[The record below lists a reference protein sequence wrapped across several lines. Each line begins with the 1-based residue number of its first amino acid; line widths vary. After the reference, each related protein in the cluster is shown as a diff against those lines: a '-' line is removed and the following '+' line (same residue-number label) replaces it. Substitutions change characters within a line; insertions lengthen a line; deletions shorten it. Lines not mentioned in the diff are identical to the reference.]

1 MDELHLLLYPLTLGS
16 GKRLLPEGG
25 HATFGLMAATP
36 YPSGVVGLHY
46 ARQRGRK

>member
-1 MDELHLLLYPLTLGS
+1 MPKFTA
-16 GKRLLPEGG
+16 GKRVLPSGV
-25 HATFGLMAATP
+25 HATFALRSATP